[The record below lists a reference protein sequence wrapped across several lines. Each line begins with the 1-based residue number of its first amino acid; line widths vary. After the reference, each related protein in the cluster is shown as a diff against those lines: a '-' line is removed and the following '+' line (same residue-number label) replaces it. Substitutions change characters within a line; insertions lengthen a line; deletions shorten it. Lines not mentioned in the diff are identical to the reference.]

1 MYRKLFNILVVSFLC
16 LSISAQEL
24 YYSPAES
31 GVDNLI
37 KYEAIGRVG
46 KHILIYREL
55 KGQKVIS
62 VFANNMNLVRKVEL
76 SILPK
81 EVLSV
86 DFINLGARANMI
98 YQYLEKNKLFLA
110 YTSID
115 EEGKVITDP
124 VLMDSVLIEDISEFP
139 LFQVVVNPMKTMFML
154 IYLQTA
160 NERLTR
166 MSTIL
171 YDTKMQMYEQSALLV
186 STPDGSDKL
195 SQFALDNEGNLVFL
209 RNELAEESRSLSR
222 SDILVKPRG
231 IDEVKNATIQF
242 NKIGIKDLKI
252 AIDNKNNRLIAA
264 SIFTGGKKNYA
275 QGIFSLVVDLRTGN
289 VSHWHQEFFT
299 DSLRKE
305 LKVKHTPD
313 SRIFDDYFLDDIIP
327 YTNGGFALVMEHRTT
342 EGTRGV
348 PTDNRS
354 LYKSEPLP
362 PRVVYNGNNA
372 DGALFSTVRTPY
384 QPFQLPVVEGAGR
397 SYIRNTAG
405 NMVLFSLSSESELQD
420 IQVLRKMQEE
430 DRTAH
435 LISYALIKSGAGIKF
450 LYNEKDKPE
459 TSLRSAGFVPGERV
473 KRNPAIKGAIPNMRF
488 LPRYATQIGANECI
502 IPCIKANYGSFA
514 RIVF

>member
-1 MYRKLFNILVVSFLC
+1 MNKYLLYILLLLIITPATNAQDLF
-16 LSISAQEL
+16 
-24 YYSPAES
+24 YSPAES
-31 GVDNLI
+31 GVESI
-37 KYEAIGRVG
+37 VKYEAIGRIG

-55 KGQKVIS
+55 KGQKVVS
-62 VFANNMNLVRKVEL
+62 VFENNMNLVRKVEL

-81 EVLSV
+81 DVLSV
-86 DFINLGARANMI
+86 DFINHGTKAIMI
-98 YQYLEKNKLFLA
+98 YQYLEKSKLFIA
-110 YTSID
+110 HTSID
-115 EEGKVITDP
+115 DEGKINADP
-124 VLMDSVLIEDISEFP
+124 IVLDSVLIEDIGEFP
-139 LFQVVVNPMKTMFML
+139 LFQVVVNPVKSMFML
-154 IYLQTA
+154 IYLQA
-160 NERLTR
+160 SNERLTR
-166 MSTIL
+166 MNTHL
-171 YDTKMQMYEQSALLV
+171 YDNKMRLIEQAALLV

-195 SQFALDNEGNLVFL
+195 SQFALDNEGDLVFL

-242 NKIGIKDLKI
+242 NKIGIKDLKL
-252 AIDNKNNRLIAA
+252 AIDNKNNRVIAA

-289 VSHWHQEFFT
+289 VSHWHQEYFT

-305 LKVKHTPD
+305 LKVKHTQD

-354 LYKSEPLP
+354 LYKYDPLP

-372 DGALFSTVRTPY
+372 EGPLFNTVRTPY
-384 QPFQLPVVEGAGR
+384 QPFQLPVEGAAR

-405 NMVLFSLSSESELQD
+405 NMVVFSLSSESELLD
-420 IQVLRKMQEE
+420 IQVLRKGQEE

-435 LISYALIKSGAGIKF
+435 LISYALIKSGTGIKF

>member
-1 MYRKLFNILVVSFLC
+1 MYKKLVYIFFILLIGQASN
-16 LSISAQEL
+16 AQEL

-55 KGQKVIS
+55 KGQQILS

-81 EVLSV
+81 DVLSV
-86 DFINLGARANMI
+86 DFINLGAKANMI
-98 YQYLEKNKLFLA
+98 YQYLEKNTLFLA
-110 YTSID
+110 YTSLD
-115 EEGKVITDP
+115 EEGKVIADP
-124 VLMDSVLIEDISEFP
+124 VLMDSVLIEDIAEFP
-139 LFQVVVNPMKTMFML
+139 LFQVVVNPMKSMFML
-154 IYLQTA
+154 IYLQMA

-166 MSTIL
+166 MSTLL
-171 YDTKMQMYEQSALLV
+171 YDNSMQLVEQAALLV

-289 VSHWHQEFFT
+289 VSHWHQEYFS
-299 DSLRKE
+299 DSLRNE
-305 LKVKHTPD
+305 LKVKHTQD

-372 DGALFSTVRTPY
+372 EGALFNTIRTPY
-384 QPFQLPVVEGAGR
+384 QPFQLPVEGAAR

-435 LISYALIKSGAGIKF
+435 LISYALIKSGSGIKF

-502 IPCIKANYGSFA
+502 IPCVKANYGSFA